1 MKVENR
7 KLFSNRDAR
16 SKLANMGGIMTSSP
30 ELMGEAQRFA
40 EGSKDAVAPSM
51 FLVQVPGF
59 IGGNEFLHLTSSEL
73 QLLSQSQPEL
83 MGQDGVVIQEATP
96 EILSEL
102 NPAQLATTDNNNVKR
117 MFADLGVD
125 LPEAEPSAQAPVEAA
140 GGDEGGLPF
149 LFSDTTGVSRDGRTD
164 AEIIAQ
170 AQALMGSNAVPAPA
184 REGLETLGD
193 VVEEDPRTA
202 NRQAALAKLKEQV
215 SNFSLF
221 PDAARREENLS
232 RFLDGAIDTPSGA
245 VTAFGRTGT
254 EALPERTGI
263 FYANDVL
270 NRPVT
275 ELFNSNTDA
284 QNRVSDARR
293 RGDVAVETPSFM
305 DSDAGQS
312 ITPEMAQ
319 ELKVLEQAREA
330 QEFAGGVGGLAK
342 AAGAGLLEGANIAG
356 GVLGSGTAGIGAR
369 MADALGYTAG
379 YFPSVS
385 KPLFRASDSL
395 DEFKKNYYGN
405 LVGQENYFPR
415 MYTPPKG
422 RFSEAELLAQDAA
435 ARRARIQAESE
446 AAIENADS
454 SVFAEGEPVEQLDPD
469 NLPDFART
477 ISNIPPEVLRG
488 VGQSYPPRV
497 SDAETLLPTSE
508 QRVDPPPMD
517 GRINSVRGSMFAP
530 LLSPQS
536 LSDDMAPAEE
546 LMALRAQ
553 EAVAA
558 ADRRIS
564 GPEPEAQTPEET
576 VVATPTGTETLAI
589 TPEEIAAQADGSV
602 VTSDNSLDFSPM
614 EKTMGDIL
622 GPVSNFVLG
631 TERTEFLTKEL
642 KEQRRNKIAADST
655 IRMSEQ
661 GSNFVPPADVVDAA
675 TVEPKVDA
683 ATVEPKV
690 DAATVKPKVVLE
702 TEKKAPP
709 SQSSVYEGYKQEIQD
724 VLGKGNKTIAGK
736 EKWEDFSLAM
746 FRIAAGK
753 DPNAVTNIAAG
764 LAQAA
769 VDKKTS
775 RSVQQDRD
783 DKINLLALKMAG
795 DDRIAKLSY
804 DRAIDV
810 ANISASARKTGGVLP
825 NRATA
830 VMTMLETMSKGLKY
844 AAMPIEEQMVIANS
858 LVDAL
863 PEYGGAGETTTST
876 ADPAT
881 STYTIGQRAN
891 DKTHGLI
898 EYTKDGWRKVKGE

>member
-40 EGSKDAVAPSM
+40 AGDEVVAPSM

-59 IGGNEFLHLTSSEL
+59 IGRNEFLHLTSSEL

-102 NPAQLATTDNNNVKR
+102 NPAQLITTDNNNVKR

-193 VVEEDPRTA
+193 VVAENPQTA
-202 NRQAALAKLKEQV
+202 NRQAALAELKKQL

-221 PDAARREENLS
+221 PDSARREENLS

-312 ITPEMAQ
+312 ITPEMAK

-415 MYTPPKG
+415 MYTPPEG
-422 RFSEAELLAQDAA
+422 QFSAAELLAQDAA
-435 ARRARIQAESE
+435 ARRAQLRAESE
-446 AAIENADS
+446 AAIENADA
-454 SVFAEGEPVEQLDPD
+454 SVFSEGAPTELTPAGRAQLAA
-469 NLPDFART
+469 NSVTRM
-477 ISNIPPEVLRG
+477 
-488 VGQSYPPRV
+488 
-497 SDAETLLPTSE
+497 SE
-508 QRVDPPPMD
+508 QGMPK
-517 GRINSVRGSMFAP
+517 G
-530 LLSPQS
+530 LSPEAIKRIQEQQAQEAAEKAKAVS
-536 LSDDMAPAEE
+536 AEE

-576 VVATPTGTETLAI
+576 VVATPTGTETSAI

-622 GPVSNFVLG
+622 GPISNFVLG
-631 TERTEFLTKEL
+631 TERTEFLTNEL

-655 IRMSEQ
+655 IRASEQ
-661 GSNFVPPADVVDAA
+661 GPNFVPPADVVDAA

-683 ATVEPKV
+683 ATV
-690 DAATVKPKVVLE
+690 KPKVVPE

-709 SQSSVYEGYKQEIQD
+709 PPSQSSIYEGYKQEIQD

-769 VDKKTS
+769 VDKKAS

-795 DDRIAKLSY
+795 DERIA
-804 DRAIDV
+804 
-810 ANISASARKTGGVLP
+810 NIRASATARTSTFSTPDRMYSKVFENALKNYEFAVTTGTITQEE
-825 NRATA
+825 ATNEA
-830 VMTMLETMSKGLKY
+830 RR
-844 AAMPIEEQMVIANS
+844 IAN
-858 LVDAL
+858 AQF
-863 PEYGGAGETTTST
+863 PEASSAGTASPPTGKNPPVQITTSQ
-876 ADPAT
+876 AIKNLKAAGKSNAEIKQKLIAAGIDPAKF
-881 STYTIGQRAN
+881 GF
-891 DKTHGLI
+891 
-898 EYTKDGWRKVKGE
+898 